1 MDRLVHGLL
10 LAIRVSELQQ
20 QCAENRH
27 SWEMHLLCERGLATM
42 SPVYMQGCSTPML
55 RRPVVD
61 VQQCHY
67 YYYICLHAQFHLI
80 EWCIIAL

>member
-1 MDRLVHGLL
+1 MACCSLSS
-10 LAIRVSELQQ
+10 VSELQQ

-27 SWEMHLLCERGLATM
+27 SWEVHLLCQRGLATM

-67 YYYICLHAQFHLI
+67 YYSTKHVRMHSFNL
-80 EWCIIAL
+80 